1 MTVSRSAE
9 FEGLP
14 AEFSVAV
21 LLAAVVD
28 SSEDA
33 IVSQRLDG
41 TIMSWSPSAERLYG
55 WRAAEAIG
63 RNIEM
68 LVPEARR
75 KELSAITA
83 RLGRGERVVHLET
96 ARTHKDGSEVQVSLT
111 ISPIHTSDGRVV
123 GSLGVAHDIN
133 EQQRSEETRALL
145 ATIVESIEDAVVS
158 VDMDGRVTSWNRAAE
173 RLYRYSAAEM
183 VGRLYGEILDKEALE
198 DFKQVFARVAAGERL
213 SHHETART
221 RRDGTNFEV
230 SMSLSPILA
239 PNGSIVAEAAILHDI
254 TERRQR
260 ERDLAE
266 SRTLLEQAE
275 RVGHIGGWTSGV
287 APNAPVTWTREAYR
301 IFGVAERP
309 KLTSVDFFERVHP
322 EDLPRVQAAEIAAIA
337 GGPRFELEY
346 RIVRPD
352 GTQRWVFSAADIVTD
367 ESGATV
373 ELAGVMQDITD
384 RREAEEKARGVE
396 RQLRMLAEN
405 SRDLIFRYR
414 ILPDPGFEFVSP
426 ASVAITGYTPDE
438 FYAQPELINR
448 LIDPGA
454 RDLWPARVR
463 SGRVETAVDLELARK
478 DGSKIWVNQ
487 SLGAMLDANGQVIG
501 MDGITRDISD
511 RKAAELRLEH
521 EALHDPLTGLPNRV
535 LVMDRIEHGL
545 SRASRENGSVVLLF
559 VDLDRFKVFND
570 TRGHGFGDAVLRA
583 VAFRLVACSRSAD
596 TVGRFSGDEFVVV
609 CEKLLVATDA
619 IKIADH
625 MLNSFAAP
633 FDIDG
638 EQVHVTASIGI
649 ATGKAGESGDKLL
662 RDADLAMYRAKDLG
676 RARYEVFDDNLRAE
690 AERRSMGEAG
700 LRRALDNHEF
710 ALVFQPVWSMVEE
723 RFVGAEALLRW
734 HDRDRGTVGPADFI
748 PVAEDCGLI
757 VPIGEWVLEQACKS
771 LARSNRTIPGQT
783 ACTMSVNVSAMQLRS
798 RDFTRHLE
806 ELISTTGVEPELLCL
821 EITESVLMGDVDYFS
836 KVLHQLRAIGT
847 RLSIDDFGT
856 GYSSLAYLRGFPVD
870 ELKIDRSF
878 IANLDSDP
886 YDATLVAAVIAIG
899 DALGLRVVA
908 EGVETAEELASVRDL
923 RCQYAQGY
931 LFARPCSF
939 DDYMEYLKDGR
950 PAHGS

>member
-55 WRAAEAIG
+55 WRAVEAIG

-75 KELSAITA
+75 KELSAIAA

-448 LIDPGA
+448 LIDPGT

-662 RDADLAMYRAKDLG
+662 R
-676 RARYEVFDDNLRAE
+676 
-690 AERRSMGEAG
+690 
-700 LRRALDNHEF
+700 

-734 HDRDRGTVGPADFI
+734 HDPDRGTVGPADFI

-771 LARSNRTIPGQT
+771 LARSNRTVPGQT

-806 ELISTTGVEPELLCL
+806 ELISATGVEPKLLCL

-950 PAHGS
+950 PAHGG

>member
-1 MTVSRSAE
+1 
-9 FEGLP
+9 
-14 AEFSVAV
+14 
-21 LLAAVVD
+21 
-28 SSEDA
+28 
-33 IVSQRLDG
+33 
-41 TIMSWSPSAERLYG
+41 
-55 WRAAEAIG
+55 
-63 RNIEM
+63 
-68 LVPEARR
+68 
-75 KELSAITA
+75 
-83 RLGRGERVVHLET
+83 
-96 ARTHKDGSEVQVSLT
+96 
-111 ISPIHTSDGRVV
+111 
-123 GSLGVAHDIN
+123 
-133 EQQRSEETRALL
+133 
-145 ATIVESIEDAVVS
+145 
-158 VDMDGRVTSWNRAAE
+158 
-173 RLYRYSAAEM
+173 
-183 VGRLYGEILDKEALE
+183 
-198 DFKQVFARVAAGERL
+198 
-213 SHHETART
+213 
-221 RRDGTNFEV
+221 
-230 SMSLSPILA
+230 
-239 PNGSIVAEAAILHDI
+239 
-254 TERRQR
+254 
-260 ERDLAE
+260 
-266 SRTLLEQAE
+266 
-275 RVGHIGGWTSGV
+275 
-287 APNAPVTWTREAYR
+287 
-301 IFGVAERP
+301 
-309 KLTSVDFFERVHP
+309 
-322 EDLPRVQAAEIAAIA
+322 
-337 GGPRFELEY
+337 
-346 RIVRPD
+346 
-352 GTQRWVFSAADIVTD
+352 
-367 ESGATV
+367 
-373 ELAGVMQDITD
+373 
-384 RREAEEKARGVE
+384 
-396 RQLRMLAEN
+396 
-405 SRDLIFRYR
+405 
-414 ILPDPGFEFVSP
+414 
-426 ASVAITGYTPDE
+426 
-438 FYAQPELINR
+438 
-448 LIDPGA
+448 
-454 RDLWPARVR
+454 
-463 SGRVETAVDLELARK
+463 
-478 DGSKIWVNQ
+478 
-487 SLGAMLDANGQVIG
+487 
-501 MDGITRDISD
+501 
-511 RKAAELRLEH
+511 
-521 EALHDPLTGLPNRV
+521 
-535 LVMDRIEHGL
+535 
-545 SRASRENGSVVLLF
+545 
-559 VDLDRFKVFND
+559 
-570 TRGHGFGDAVLRA
+570 
-583 VAFRLVACSRSAD
+583 
-596 TVGRFSGDEFVVV
+596 V

-734 HDRDRGTVGPADFI
+734 HDPDRGTVGPADFI

-771 LARSNRTIPGQT
+771 LARSNRTVPGQT

-950 PAHGS
+950 PAHGG